1 MKKIGSNKYLI
12 LLVLFSFFGFK
23 GFSGIKGDS
32 TDLLWFSFFG
42 YFSYFWW
49 SKLSKLEDE
58 RLMSNK
64 RKAGSISFRICFTVA
79 FVLSIL
85 SLLQPNLNFEVLYR
99 TQLLIVVITFAMSAN
114 LWAFLTYR
122 FDMKE

>member
-1 MKKIGSNKYLI
+1 MKKRDSNKFLI
-12 LLVLFSFFGFK
+12 LFILFGFYGFK
-23 GFSGIKGDS
+23 GFSGIKGDA
-32 TDLLWFSFFG
+32 TDLFWFACFG
-42 YFSYFWW
+42 NFSYFWW

-58 RLMSNK
+58 RLISNK
-64 RKAGSISFRICFTVA
+64 RKAGLIAFRTCFTVA
-79 FVLSIL
+79 FALSIL

-99 TQLLIVVITFAMSAN
+99 TQLLIVVLAVAISAN

>member
-12 LLVLFSFFGFK
+12 LFVLFSFFGFK
-23 GFSGIKGDS
+23 GFSGIKGDA
-32 TDLLWFSFFG
+32 TDLFWFACFG
-42 YFSYFWW
+42 NFSYFWW
-49 SKLSKLEDE
+49 SKLGKLEDE

-64 RKAGSISFRICFTVA
+64 HKAGSISFRVCITIA
-79 FVLSIL
+79 FALSIL

-99 TQLLIVVITFAMSAN
+99 TQLLIVVLSFALAAN